1 MKVVSCFIKTFREN
15 LRDWKILI
23 LVIVFAPFFIYLMY
37 MYMGDPK
44 TSMYNVVV
52 INNDNAGLSSGELIN
67 EWKGLKTDD
76 GRTSSGN
83 KADFRYCSSQKNDQ
97 EQGSR
102 PVCDYSRDFS
112 ESLRTFLSGGSR
124 YISPL
129 TNYGDQA
136 NVKYM
141 AAVSFIDYLTYGYL
155 GLKTGIELPMNMNY
169 EYAGK
174 GKITREFDLYI
185 PALLVLAI
193 IMMLF
198 TAGASI
204 VREVEKDT
212 ITRLSLSRLTSAEF
226 MTALSLN
233 QIIIGLI
240 CLFVTLLAAFSVGY
254 KTSGSIPL
262 LFLIGTVT
270 CFSVISI
277 SIITACFIRTMF
289 GLLTLGCFPF
299 FILAFFSDSFMPL
312 PKINMFRLA
321 GNQVYLN
328 DILPTATATRA
339 FNKILNYDSGLSDV
353 AFELIWIT
361 AFAVIYFLIG
371 TWLFRRK
378 YKYKTAQGLK
388 AG

>member
-52 INNDNAGLSSGELIN
+52 INNDNAGLSSEELIN
-67 EWKGLKTDD
+67 EWKGLKTDEGKPLLEIKLVSD
-76 GRTSSGN
+76 TAAARRMIRN
-83 KADFRYCSSQKNDQ
+83 READLFVTIP
-97 EQGSR
+97 G
-102 PVCDYSRDFS
+102 DFS
-112 ESLRTFLSGGSR
+112 QSLQAFLSGGSR

-136 NVKYM
+136 NVRYM
-141 AAVSFIDYLTYGYL
+141 AAVSFIDYLTFGYL
-155 GLKTGIELPMNMNY
+155 GFKTGIELPMNMNY

-174 GKITREFDLYI
+174 GKITSEFDLYI

-262 LFLIGTVT
+262 LFLIGIVT

-312 PKINMFRLA
+312 PRINLFNIA

-339 FNKILNYDSGLSDV
+339 FNKILNYDSGFSDV

-361 AFAVIYFLIG
+361 AMALLYFFIG
-371 TWLFRRK
+371 IWLFRRK
-378 YKYKTAQGLK
+378 YKY
-388 AG
+388 

>member
-1 MKVVSCFIKTFREN
+1 MKVVPCFIKTFREN

-44 TSMYNVVV
+44 TSMYHVVV
-52 INNDNAGLSSGELIN
+52 INNDDSGLSSGELIN
-67 EWKGLKTDD
+67 EWKGLKTDEGKPLLEIKLVSD
-76 GRTSSGN
+76 TGAARRMIRN
-83 KADFRYCSSQKNDQ
+83 READLFVTIP
-97 EQGSR
+97 G
-102 PVCDYSRDFS
+102 DFS
-112 ESLRTFLSGGSR
+112 QSLQTFLSGESR

-136 NVKYM
+136 NVRYM

-155 GLKTGIELPMNMNY
+155 GVKTGIELPMNMNY

-174 GKITREFDLYI
+174 GKITSEFDLYI

-328 DILPTATATRA
+328 DLLPTATAARA

-353 AFELIWIT
+353 AFEFIWIT
-361 AFAVIYFLIG
+361 VFAVIYFIIG
-371 TWLFRRK
+371 TWLFKRK
-378 YKYKTAQGLK
+378 YKY
-388 AG
+388 

>member
-1 MKVVSCFIKTFREN
+1 MKVISCFIKTFREN

-23 LVIVFAPFFIYLMY
+23 LAIVFAPFFVYLMY
-37 MYMGDPK
+37 LYAGNPN
-44 TSMYNVVV
+44 TSLYKIVV
-52 INNDNAGLSSGELIN
+52 INYDISGQFSKEIIN
-67 EWKGLKTDD
+67 EWEDLKTGEGKPLLEIRMVSDSAEAKKMV
-76 GRTSSGN
+76 RN
-83 KADFRYCSSQKNDQ
+83 READLFVTL
-97 EQGSR
+97 
-102 PVCDYSRDFS
+102 PADFS
-112 ESLRTFLSGGSR
+112 ESLRTFLAGSSR
-124 YISPL
+124 LISPL
-129 TNYGDQA
+129 TSYGDQA

-141 AAVSFIDYLTYGYL
+141 TAVSFIDYLTYGYL
-155 GLKTGIELPMNMNY
+155 SLKTGIELPMNMIY

-174 GKITREFDLYI
+174 GKIIREFDLYI
-185 PALLVLAI
+185 PAMLVLAI

-204 VREVEKDT
+204 VREIEKDT
-212 ITRLSLSRLTSAEF
+212 ITRLALSRLTSREF
-226 MTALSLN
+226 MAALSLN

-262 LFLIGTVT
+262 LFLIGIVT

-312 PKINMFRLA
+312 PRINLFNIA

-339 FNKILNYDSGLSDV
+339 FNKILNYDSGFSDV

-361 AFAVIYFLIG
+361 AMALLYFFIG
-371 TWLFRRK
+371 IWLFRRK
-378 YKYKTAQGLK
+378 YKY
-388 AG
+388 

>member
-52 INNDNAGLSSGELIN
+52 INNDNAGLSSEELIN
-67 EWKGLKTDD
+67 EWKGLKTDEGKPLLEIKLVSD
-76 GRTSSGN
+76 TAAARRMIRN
-83 KADFRYCSSQKNDQ
+83 READLFVTIP
-97 EQGSR
+97 G
-102 PVCDYSRDFS
+102 DFS
-112 ESLRTFLSGGSR
+112 QSLQAFLSGGSR

-136 NVKYM
+136 NVRYM
-141 AAVSFIDYLTYGYL
+141 AAVSFIDYLTFGYL
-155 GLKTGIELPMNMNY
+155 GFKTGIELPMNMNY

-174 GKITREFDLYI
+174 GKITSEFDLYI

-328 DILPTATATRA
+328 DLLPTATATRA
-339 FNKILNYDSGLSDV
+339 FNKILNYDSGISDV
-353 AFELIWIT
+353 AFEFIWIT
-361 AFAVIYFLIG
+361 VFAVIYFLIG
-371 TWLFRRK
+371 TWLFKRK
-378 YKYKTAQGLK
+378 YKY
-388 AG
+388 

>member
-1 MKVVSCFIKTFREN
+1 MKVLSCFIKTFREN

-52 INNDNAGLSSGELIN
+52 INNDNEGLSSEELIN
-67 EWKGLKTDD
+67 EWKGLKTDEGKPLLEIKLVSD
-76 GRTSSGN
+76 TAAARRMIRN
-83 KADFRYCSSQKNDQ
+83 READLFVTIP
-97 EQGSR
+97 G
-102 PVCDYSRDFS
+102 DFS
-112 ESLRTFLSGGSR
+112 QSLQAFLSGGSR

-136 NVKYM
+136 NVRYM
-141 AAVSFIDYLTYGYL
+141 AAVSFIDYLTFGYL
-155 GLKTGIELPMNMNY
+155 GFKTGIELPMNMNY

-174 GKITREFDLYI
+174 GKITSEFDLYI

-262 LFLIGTVT
+262 LFLIGIVT

-312 PKINMFRLA
+312 PRINLFNIA

-339 FNKILNYDSGLSDV
+339 FNKILNYDSGFSDV

-361 AFAVIYFLIG
+361 AMALLYFFIG
-371 TWLFRRK
+371 IWLFRRK
-378 YKYKTAQGLK
+378 YKY
-388 AG
+388 

>member
-1 MKVVSCFIKTFREN
+1 MKVAPCFIKTFKEN
-15 LRDWKILI
+15 MRDWKILI

-67 EWKGLKTDD
+67 EWKGLKTDEGKPLLEIKLLSD
-76 GRTSSGN
+76 TAAARRMIKN
-83 KADFRYCSSQKNDQ
+83 READLFVTIP
-97 EQGSR
+97 G
-102 PVCDYSRDFS
+102 DFS
-112 ESLRTFLSGGSR
+112 QSLQTFLSGGSR

-141 AAVSFIDYLTYGYL
+141 AAVSFIDYLTFSYL
-155 GLKTGIELPMNMNY
+155 GLKTGIEFPMNMNY

-198 TAGASI
+198 TSGASI

-233 QIIIGLI
+233 QIIIGLV

-277 SIITACFIRTMF
+277 SFITACFIRTMF

-328 DILPTATATRA
+328 DLLPTATATRA
-339 FNKILNYDSGLSDV
+339 FNKILNYDSGFSDV
-353 AFELIWIT
+353 AFEFIWIT
-361 AFAVIYFLIG
+361 VFAVIYFLIG
-371 TWLFRRK
+371 TWLFKRK
-378 YKYKTAQGLK
+378 YKY
-388 AG
+388 